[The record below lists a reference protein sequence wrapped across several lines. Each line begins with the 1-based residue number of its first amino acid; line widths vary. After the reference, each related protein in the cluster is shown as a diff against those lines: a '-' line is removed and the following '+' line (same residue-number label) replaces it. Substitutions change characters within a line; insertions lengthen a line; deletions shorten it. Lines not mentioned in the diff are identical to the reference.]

1 MVEINGV
8 VVGAEVYPNKETIFK
23 SIICCSELREEE
35 FNINFRYENDG
46 DITTLIMTKKYLD
59 EVYPNTKVNL
69 TMKYIPY
76 SRMDRYID
84 GYMFSCKY
92 FCQII
97 NDLKFNRVFVLDP
110 HSSVSSAVLQRV
122 CEISIQ
128 PYVDKIINENNIDYV
143 FYPDNGACKKYPE
156 KISLP
161 EHITYFYGNKKRNL
175 KTGYIEKYELID
187 VPDLQDKNVLII
199 DDLCSKGMTF
209 FLSGSEIKRKGAK
222 NVYLYVSHLEE
233 SVKDGKLLSTNVI
246 DNLYTSDSIFNDY
259 SQEKITILKPIN

>member
-8 VVGAEVYPNKETIFK
+8 AVGTEVYPNKETIFK
-23 SIICCSELREEE
+23 NSICSSGLTGDEI
-35 FNINFRYENDG
+35 NINFRYESDG
-46 DITTLIMTKKYLD
+46 DITALIMTKKYLD
-59 EVYPNTKVNL
+59 DVHSNTKVNL

-92 FCQII
+92 FCEII

-110 HSSVSSAVLQRV
+110 HSSVSVAVLQRV
-122 CEISIQ
+122 SEISIQ
-128 PYVDKIINENNIDYV
+128 PYLDKIIHENNIDYV

-156 KISLP
+156 KIKLP

-175 KTGYIEKYELID
+175 QTGYIEKYEL
-187 VPDLQDKNVLII
+187 VNAPDLKDKNVLII

-209 FLSGSEIKRKGAK
+209 FLSGSEIKSKGAQ
-222 NVYLYVSHLEE
+222 NVYLYVSHLED
-233 SVKDGKLLSTNVI
+233 SVKEGKLLNSNII
-246 DNLYTSDSIFNDY
+246 DEIYTSDSIFNDY